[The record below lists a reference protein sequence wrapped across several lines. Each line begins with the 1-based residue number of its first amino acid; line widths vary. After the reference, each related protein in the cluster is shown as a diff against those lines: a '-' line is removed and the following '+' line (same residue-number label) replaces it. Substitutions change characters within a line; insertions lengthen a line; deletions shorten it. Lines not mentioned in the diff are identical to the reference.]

1 MTDLSTTLVFS
12 AYLLEVLRV
21 TKNFVHWEAV
31 QICSTQTIWRQFVK
45 RSQLPTFITC
55 FRKAIM
61 LSMAYTKRLKRH
73 QTWID
78 DFSHSNFIR
87 ISLCRF
93 LLQALKALRCADLK
107 PFVVFI
113 KSPCTLEKLMET
125 RSVARKQSSS
135 ASNDQLPYRQF
146 TASDRTPTSVNTW
159 LKYMTAFILAN
170 NRIRF
175 Q

>member
-12 AYLLEVLRV
+12 AYLLDVLRV
-21 TKNFVHWEAV
+21 TQNFVHWKAV

-45 RSQLPTFITC
+45 GSQLPHLLTC
-55 FRKAIM
+55 FKKAMM

-73 QTWID
+73 QTWRR
-78 DFSHSNFIR
+78 FLTFKFYPY
-87 ISLCRF
+87 ISLFRF

-135 ASNDQLPYRQF
+135 ASNDQFRFRQF
-146 TASDRTPTSVNTW
+146 TASDRTPASVNNW
-159 LKYMTAFILAN
+159 LK
-170 NRIRF
+170 
-175 Q
+175 